1 MTIQQQSYP
10 IILTNNQS
18 ILLRFPSMAA
28 ESTRK
33 PSSPSTSP
41 SSQSPITKI
50 ADDHLF
56 TILLLLP
63 VDSILSFSMTCKRY
77 KSLACSDSLWEAL
90 CEREWGSQSVDVL
103 KSSSSSSSS
112 SSSRDGFSWMM
123 MFQRVYTMDS
133 VCCRKISDPDDD
145 DEVSSSFPM
154 PRASHSL
161 NFVNDH
167 LVLFG
172 GGCQGG

>member
-1 MTIQQQSYP
+1 
-10 IILTNNQS
+10 
-18 ILLRFPSMAA
+18 
-28 ESTRK
+28 
-33 PSSPSTSP
+33 
-41 SSQSPITKI
+41 
-50 ADDHLF
+50 
-56 TILLLLP
+56 LLLLP

-90 CEREWGSQSVDVL
+90 CEREWGPTSVDAL
-103 KSSSSSSSS
+103 KLSSL
-112 SSSRDGFSWMM
+112 RDGFSWML
-123 MFQRVYTMDS
+123 MFQRVYKMDS
-133 VCCRKISDPDDD
+133 VCCHKISDPDDD
-145 DEVSSSFPM
+145 DEESSSFPI